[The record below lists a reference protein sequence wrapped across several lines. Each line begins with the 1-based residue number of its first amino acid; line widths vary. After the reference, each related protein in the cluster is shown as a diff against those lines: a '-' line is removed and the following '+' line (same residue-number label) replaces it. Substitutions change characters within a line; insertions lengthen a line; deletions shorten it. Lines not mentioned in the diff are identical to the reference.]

1 VAEPTGIVILGATGS
16 IGLQTLEVAAAY
28 PGRFRVVGL
37 AANANAEKM
46 AELVSRHRPEHLAMA
61 DPRAA
66 DRLEKLFSKPVES
79 GRGALVR
86 LATAGDAEL
95 IVVAVVGQ
103 AGLEPVHAAVQ
114 AGKKVAI
121 ANKESLVMAGE
132 LIMKTA
138 RDHKAEIIPVDS
150 EHAAVHQ
157 LLAAVSPDQIRRVVL
172 TASGGPFLGR
182 SRRELEKVTA
192 KEALAHP
199 NWDMGAKVT
208 IDSATL
214 MNKGLEVIEAHW
226 LFGLPPERIDV
237 VIHPESIAHALLETV
252 DGAVIAQLAVPDM
265 RGPIAYALGCPDRLD
280 LPEKIETFQRL
291 SLAQT
296 GKLTFEEP
304 DDETFPAIQ
313 LCRRALQRGGG
324 VPAALSAADEE
335 VVAAFLDGRIAFTD
349 IADMLA
355 KVLDQVP
362 DKPIGSLGDV
372 LEAGRLGAEL
382 AGKFLDD
389 GQGGS
394 RS

>member
-1 VAEPTGIVILGATGS
+1 MGIAILGATGS
-16 IGLQTLEVAAAY
+16 IGLQTLEVVAAY
-28 PGRFRVVGL
+28 PERFRVVGL
-37 AANANAEKM
+37 SANTNAEKM
-46 AELVSRHRPEHLAMA
+46 AELVARHQPEMVAMA
-61 DPRAA
+61 DPQAA
-66 DRLEKLFSKPVES
+66 DRLEKLFGKPVES

-86 LATAGDAEL
+86 MAASKDADL
-95 IVVAVVGQ
+95 VVVAVVGQ

-138 RDHKAEIIPVDS
+138 RENGAEILPVDS
-150 EHAAVHQ
+150 EHAAVRQ
-157 LLAAVSPDQIRRVVL
+157 LLAAVSPDQIHRVVL

-182 SRRELEKVTA
+182 SRKELEKVTA

-226 LFGLPPERIDV
+226 LFGLPPEKIDV
-237 VIHPESIAHALLETV
+237 VIHPESIVHALVETV
-252 DGAVIAQLAVPDM
+252 DGAVIAQMAIPDM

-280 LPEKIETFQRL
+280 LPEKIESFQRL
-291 SLAQT
+291 SFSKA
-296 GKLTFEEP
+296 GKLTFESP
-304 DDETFPAIQ
+304 DDSTFPAIQ
-313 LCRRALQRGGG
+313 LCRRALERGGG

-335 VVAAFLDGRIAFTD
+335 IVAAFLDDRISFTD
-349 IADMLA
+349 ITDMLA
-355 KVLDQVP
+355 QVLDQLP

-372 LEAGRLGAEL
+372 LEAARQGADLAKELLGGLSE
-382 AGKFLDD
+382 K
-389 GQGGS
+389 
-394 RS
+394 

>member
-1 VAEPTGIVILGATGS
+1 VADPTGIVILGATGS
-16 IGLQTLEVAAAY
+16 IGLQTLEVVAAY
-28 PGRFRVVGL
+28 PERFRVVGL
-37 AANANAEKM
+37 SANTNAEKM
-46 AELVSRHRPEHLAMA
+46 AELVARHRPAAVAMA

-66 DRLEKLFSKPVES
+66 DRLEKLFGEPVES
-79 GRGALVR
+79 GRGAWVRMAAAKDADLV
-86 LATAGDAEL
+86 
-95 IVVAVVGQ
+95 VVAVVGQ

-138 RDHKAEIIPVDS
+138 RARKAEILPVDS
-150 EHAAVHQ
+150 EHAAVRQ
-157 LLAAVSPDQIRRVVL
+157 LLAAVSPGHIRRVVL

-226 LFGLPPERIDV
+226 LFGLPPDRIDV
-237 VIHPESIAHALLETV
+237 VIHPESIVHALLETV
-252 DGAVIAQLAVPDM
+252 DGAVLAQMAVPDM

-280 LPEKIETFQRL
+280 LPEKIESFQRL
-291 SLAQT
+291 SLSGA
-296 GKLTFEEP
+296 GKLTFEKP
-304 DDETFPAIQ
+304 DDATFPAIQ

-335 VVAAFLDGRIAFTD
+335 VVAAFLDGRIRFTD

-355 KVLDQVP
+355 KVLDRVP
-362 DKPIGSLGDV
+362 DKPVESLGDV
-372 LEAGRLGAEL
+372 LEAARQGSDLARQLLG
-382 AGKFLDD
+382 
-389 GQGGS
+389 GGLS
-394 RS
+394 EK